1 MYFCSMKNIARDSRK
16 EEEVIRP
23 VDRYFEELDKTFA
36 QGNTGLYSI
45 FLALAFFGIMG
56 LIWMIP
62 FPQFDFLVRMNA
74 HTFLNWGS
82 IFIGIVIYLYLKLA
96 ATLSYAA
103 LFSISIMS
111 FFIVQL
117 EYVERDGGP
126 TVILVCSIIALLSVV
141 VLYVMSKRE
150 KSVSGLDFAKLLSI
164 GPIWMWSK
172 VYNKFKIKY

>member
-1 MYFCSMKNIARDSRK
+1 MKKVTQYSDK
-16 EEEVIRP
+16 VQEVIRP
-23 VDRYFEELDKTFA
+23 VDRYFAALDHTFA
-36 QGNTGLYSI
+36 LGNRGMYAF

-82 IFIGIVIYLYLKLA
+82 LFIGIVIYSYLKLA

-126 TVILVCSIIALLSVV
+126 SVILVCSIIALASL
-141 VLYVMSKRE
+141 LGLFFLAKKE
-150 KSVSGLDFAKLLSI
+150 KNVNGLDFVKLLGL
-164 GPIWMWSK
+164 GPIWLWSK
-172 VYNKFKIKY
+172 VYNKFKVKY